1 MSEYINKRVTITLH
15 WITMTV
21 IINRRF
27 DKASLNDLPIC
38 STRLAANSIIE
49 RGYLASNLCPP
60 PITLLGP
67 KKKEYRRMFLTQAR
81 SKRLCMY
88 EWGHLRTAFAHILY

>member
-49 RGYLASNLCPP
+49 RGYLASNLCPLP
-60 PITLLGP
+60 PP
-67 KKKEYRRMFLTQAR
+67 P
-81 SKRLCMY
+81 
-88 EWGHLRTAFAHILY
+88 

>member
-60 PITLLGP
+60 P
-67 KKKEYRRMFLTQAR
+67 
-81 SKRLCMY
+81 
-88 EWGHLRTAFAHILY
+88 